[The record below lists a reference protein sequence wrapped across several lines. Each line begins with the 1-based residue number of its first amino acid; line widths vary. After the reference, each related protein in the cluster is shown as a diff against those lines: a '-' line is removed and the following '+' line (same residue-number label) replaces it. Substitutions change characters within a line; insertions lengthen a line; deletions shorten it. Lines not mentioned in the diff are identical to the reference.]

1 MDRIAATAAKI
12 AALKD
17 ALRGATNAQA
27 TSSAGGLE
35 DADADDL
42 ASLERLREEAT
53 RACMKEMEDH
63 LVAFLKDM
71 SRGTIAPSYEEWVTF
86 LHPENSKRAPD
97 GAITLDARF
106 YVDRSDHRR
115 LWNRMQPQSPVA
127 PREPPPKPPSPEP
140 AVVAAPAAVAAAPP
154 PPDDAELRRQL
165 AELQM
170 LQQQLIQLHAL
181 RQQQQMQQFPPPQ
194 QQPFPP
200 QPGFAPPP
208 QMQQPPP
215 QMQQMQQQGF
225 MPQQMQQP
233 GMQQMQYPSVAYQA
247 PGQPQAHGYSPQHY
261 GQQPPQQQFYGTPA
275 SPLSGMAPAMAPPP
289 PSTMSPSMRAAA
301 PAEDPF
307 AGL

>member
-127 PREPPPKPPSPEP
+127 PREPPPKPPRAARAHESNRFIGRPVTGSAVCWRARASGMRRVSVRKMAAESRKKAGRSSLWSPSK
-140 AVVAAPAAVAAAPP
+140 VTRF
-154 PPDDAELRRQL
+154 L
-165 AELQM
+165 
-170 LQQQLIQLHAL
+170 
-181 RQQQQMQQFPPPQ
+181 
-194 QQPFPP
+194 
-200 QPGFAPPP
+200 
-208 QMQQPPP
+208 
-215 QMQQMQQQGF
+215 
-225 MPQQMQQP
+225 
-233 GMQQMQYPSVAYQA
+233 
-247 PGQPQAHGYSPQHY
+247 
-261 GQQPPQQQFYGTPA
+261 
-275 SPLSGMAPAMAPPP
+275 SPLYA
-289 PSTMSPSMRAAA
+289 
-301 PAEDPF
+301 
-307 AGL
+307 L